1 MVWMTSHGQ
10 NNRIFGGFDP
20 LARAFTLKE
29 SIFGLCYETQGGANL
44 TGRGQ
49 VKLGFLAKIITKI
62 QYLEVWAQKLQSFLL
77 WTPWNIPFWIWAIW
91 RPLSKATLVTLNA
104 ITTGWLRTIIEKKV
118 PTGVLDWPPPN
129 EIAWEPANLPKKAV
143 SWT

>member
-1 MVWMTSHGQ
+1 MVWMTFHGQ
-10 NNRIFGGFDP
+10 NNRIFGVFDP
-20 LARAFTLKE
+20 LAWAFTLKE
-29 SIFGLCYETQGGANL
+29 SILGLCYETQGGANL

-77 WTPWNIPFWIWAIW
+77 STPWNIPFWIWAIW

-129 EIAWEPANLPKKAV
+129 KIAWEPANLPKKAV

>member
-10 NNRIFGGFDP
+10 NNRIFGVFDP
-20 LARAFTLKE
+20 LAWAFTLKE

-118 PTGVLDWPPPN
+118 SAGVLDWPPPN
-129 EIAWEPANLPKKAV
+129 KIAWEPANLPKKAV